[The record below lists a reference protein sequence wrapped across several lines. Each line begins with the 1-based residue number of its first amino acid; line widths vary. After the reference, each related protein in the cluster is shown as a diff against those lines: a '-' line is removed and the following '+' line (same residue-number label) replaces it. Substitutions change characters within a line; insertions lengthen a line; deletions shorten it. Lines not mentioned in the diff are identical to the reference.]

1 MALIIRS
8 KYIRPTTKAP
18 CVDCD
23 DRQVGCHARC
33 TKYIDWKSE
42 YQQIKKAINEH
53 SRKIADVESY
63 EVIQRQKVKR
73 TKGREV

>member
-8 KYIRPTTKAP
+8 KFIRPKTKAP
-18 CVDCD
+18 CTDCN
-23 DRQVGCHARC
+23 DRQVGCHAKC
-33 TKYIDWKSE
+33 PKYIGWRSE
-42 YQQIKKAINEH
+42 SMQRKNAINDH
-53 SRKIADVESY
+53 ARKIADVESY

>member
-8 KYIRPTTKAP
+8 KYIRPKTKPP
-18 CVDCD
+18 CTDCNE
-23 DRQVGCHARC
+23 RQVGCHAKC
-33 TKYIDWKSE
+33 PKYIDWRSE
-42 YQQIKKAINEH
+42 YQQRKKAINEH
-53 SRKIADVESY
+53 ARKVADVESY